1 MKWKEWM
8 ESGILEWYV
17 LGRTD
22 AAETRE
28 VEHMASLHPEVR
40 AEIEAIGLTLER
52 LALAGAVTPDP
63 DIKPLLFATLR
74 YMTRRENGEAP
85 ASPPMLHAGSKVSDY
100 AEWLDRPDLQL
111 NEPLEGLY
119 AHIIGHVPGA
129 LTAIVWM
136 KEGSPPEVHTDE
148 FERFLVVDGTCEIH
162 IDDKVYPLVPGNYME
177 IPLHRS
183 HEVKIT
189 SDIPCRVILQRVAA

>member
-8 ESGILEWYV
+8 ESGILELYAM
-17 LGRTD
+17 GQTD

-40 AEIEAIGLTLER
+40 AEIEAVSLTLER

-63 DIKPLLFATLR
+63 DIKPLLFATIR
-74 YMTRRENGEAP
+74 YMARRENGEP
-85 ASPPMLHAGSKVSDY
+85 AVSPPMLHAGSKISDY
-100 AEWLDRPDLQL
+100 AEWLERPELQL

-119 AHIIGHVPGA
+119 AHIIDHTPGA

-148 FERFLVVDGTCEIH
+148 YERFLVVDGTCEIH
-162 IDDKVYPLVPGNYME
+162 IDDNIYPLVPGNYME